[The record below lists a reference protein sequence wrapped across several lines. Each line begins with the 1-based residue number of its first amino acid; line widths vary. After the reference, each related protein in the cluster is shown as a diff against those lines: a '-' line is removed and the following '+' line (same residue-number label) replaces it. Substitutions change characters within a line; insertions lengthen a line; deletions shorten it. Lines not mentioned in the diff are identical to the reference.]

1 MFGKKKKENNEDSV
15 VWCPPNESEVVDQSK
30 MINSLAVFA
39 KIDVPI
45 YDISEKKS
53 NIVEYKAVKE
63 TICHIV
69 SSRNIGDFFN
79 IDYESLSKQKSPLI
93 SKIIINKEK
102 SSLLLK
108 RKDYVVYGIPLECY
122 SKYKDQKGDFFYMT
136 ILKTLGEGDEQIV
149 IEVLNFDFFNEYYNV
164 GSIYSQNGYFTRS
177 IYEFIVNKLGEDIA
191 TEIFEETGLFDNELE
206 L

>member
-108 RKDYVVYGIPLECY
+108 RKDYVVYGIPLEDY

-136 ILKTLGEGDEQIV
+136 ILRTLGEGDDQIV
-149 IEVLNFDFFNEYYNV
+149 IEVLNFDFFNEYYDV

-191 TEIFEETGLFDNELE
+191 IEIFEETGLFDNQLE